1 MQRTP
6 ILKRECRLDEAIKDS
21 FLTKI
26 TQGLMMQGKQVDSL
40 VLGSL
45 AWKQQSN
52 KMQVQGRKPW
62 LSFAKQDAEKKDEK
76 VIFY

>member
-1 MQRTP
+1 
-6 ILKRECRLDEAIKDS
+6 
-21 FLTKI
+21 
-26 TQGLMMQGKQVDSL
+26 MQGKQVDSL